1 MSGIRLDEEAIL
13 LGTEEELLELCQSAD
28 DIIEDVRRKLK
39 NSYGVHPYARPVTVP
54 EDLGAGKADTIPSMT
69 DDELSIL
76 LAQYNSYASFL
87 SDKLAEAKSAYRLA
101 DTNQSRVKKLL
112 TLRFRRETDIAK
124 TDVDTYVA
132 VHAVF
137 VHAEDEAN
145 KLYAMRE
152 ILEARYQAYS
162 KQASTLSRLIEIRKE
177 EHERSSS
184 NPGGRKRGLRPGL
197 RRP

>member
-1 MSGIRLDEEAIL
+1 MSGLRLDDETIL
-13 LGTEEELLELCQSAD
+13 LATEEELDALCLPAD
-28 DIIEDVRRKLK
+28 DTIEAVRTHLRE
-39 NSYGVHPYARPVTVP
+39 SYGIHPYGRPVTVP
-54 EDLGAGKADTIPSMT
+54 VDLGEGKADTISALT

-101 DTNQSRVKKLL
+101 DTNANRIKKLL
-112 TLRFRRETDIAK
+112 TLRYRRDSNVAK

-132 VHAVF
+132 VHHVF
-137 VHAEDEAN
+137 VLAENEAN
-145 KLYAMRE
+145 KLYAVRE

-177 EHERSSS
+177 ERERANSSPGKRSSHHRL
-184 NPGGRKRGLRPGL
+184 GRR
-197 RRP
+197 